1 MKTNNTLGI
10 SWLTLSLRH
19 FSLICIVTI
28 GKYQWARFC
37 MVFHLNFC
45 PTLFFSLLAYWSSFI
60 VIFQSILRSFRNTTV
75 KFAQLFINK
84 KKGTC
89 SLSSLVYS
97 LPRFLDA
104 RVNKIIIIAARIGQL
119 PIFVLKASEN
129 SICREVCLEV
139 CKFVSLFY
147 QFPVPAA

>member
-1 MKTNNTLGI
+1 MTSCENQQYPGDFLI
-10 SWLTLSLRH
+10 DTLSTSFFTYLHCHNRQVSMIA
-19 FSLICIVTI
+19 FLYGVSFEFLSD
-28 GKYQWARFC
+28 
-37 MVFHLNFC
+37 
-45 PTLFFSLLAYWSSFI
+45 TLFLFTCVLKLFYCHI
-60 VIFQSILRSFRNTTV
+60 
-75 KFAQLFINK
+75 FAQLFINK
-84 KKGTC
+84 KNGTC
-89 SLSSLVYS
+89 SLRSLVYS